1 MKQNQHICTQLEE
14 KARAFTQITLDDDY
28 IVRDNKP
35 DALPKIYRIEKKKLF
50 YILFK
55 LETLLEFMDFNCS
68 ESSFRLTKWLRKE
81 ILLEEETLDVLKS
94 KDFSYKFVR
103 KIQKIDSKFFKVK

>member
-1 MKQNQHICTQLEE
+1 LVYYKINFAYIGDKKIKYYRNIAIEYE
-14 KARAFTQITLDDDY
+14 K
-28 IVRDNKP
+28 
-35 DALPKIYRIEKKKLF
+35 LPWVFLGSKIYRIEKKKLF